1 MTEITTPA
9 DHHVDITI
17 AKGTVSK
24 EDENTSSTG
33 HLQTEFGCGE
43 TVSQSPPTENDIE
56 TSSVCTRSA

>member
-9 DHHVDITI
+9 DHHVDNTV
-17 AKGTVSK
+17 AKRTDSK

-33 HLQTEFGCGE
+33 NLQTEFGCGE
-43 TVSQSPPTENDIE
+43 IVSLTPPTENDIE